1 MIEYLKLYKNI
12 YLTTNPESSWP
23 PILPDDYELAKHSLD
38 TWSSETKII
47 IIQGVIRGQI
57 NNYLT
62 IKKI

>member
-1 MIEYLKLYKNI
+1 MIEILKLYKNI

-23 PILPDDYELAKHSLD
+23 PILPSDYELAPHSPE
-38 TWSSETKII
+38 SSETKII

>member
-23 PILPDDYELAKHSLD
+23 PILPDDYELYSHSPE
-38 TWSSETKII
+38 TPETKII
-47 IIQGVIRGQI
+47 IIQGVIRDQI